1 MAKVLRRGSE
11 GDEVTDLQTSLAA
24 LAIAVDIDGI
34 FRPGTEAA
42 VKHFQLAYGLD
53 ADGIAGPKTLAL
65 LEEEVAKLESAEG
78 GSGDAN
84 A

>member
-1 MAKVLRRGSE
+1 MAKVLRRGAE

-34 FRPGTEAA
+34 FGPKTEAA

-53 ADGIAGPKTLAL
+53 ADGIAGPKTLSL
-65 LEEEVAKLESAEG
+65 LEEEVAKLESA

-84 A
+84 S